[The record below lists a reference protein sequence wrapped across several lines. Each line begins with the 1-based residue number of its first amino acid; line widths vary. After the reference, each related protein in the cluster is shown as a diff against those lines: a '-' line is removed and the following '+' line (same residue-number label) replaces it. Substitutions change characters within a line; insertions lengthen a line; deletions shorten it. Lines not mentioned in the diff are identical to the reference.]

1 MRWTGGSQADTD
13 NADVPPDNARLA
25 DAAPNRPDCALPDA
39 GPDTGINA
47 GPDTGPGTRQADSD
61 ATKPDV
67 IAAAPANLPDDD
79 VLSRKRGARLAI
91 RLLLLILICLA
102 PMVGAQLFVQFDL
115 RQERRAQLGEL
126 AMRQAELANSDLVSI
141 VDGTRQLAA
150 TVGQFAA
157 ALDPACPERMTS
169 LIHDLPNYKF
179 IAFYDAGG
187 HAVCASDPALMAASA
202 THPVWLDDLQHTTT
216 FRIGTYTTAADI
228 DGAFLPMVLP
238 MYPRPEAAKPDPVA
252 LVVVALDLGWLK
264 RHLEELR
271 FNRGKLLANAGLA
284 IIDREGS
291 ALARLGASG
300 GNEAREVRPEVR
312 ALIHNDAAGV
322 TNVVGYD
329 GRDRI
334 VAYIPT
340 TLPPEGLAIT
350 AAFYPPDMSADID
363 TASQREAEFAIGS
376 TILALILSLLAARRF
391 IVRPTERLL
400 TAARQWRQ
408 GNLAARAD
416 VGESHSE
423 FAALASSFNAM
434 AASLQARELDRRR
447 QATLL
452 EAQVVKRTREL
463 SESNNRLQVEIG
475 ERERTEAALH
485 QAQKLQAV
493 GQLAGGIAHDFNN
506 LLATILGNLE
516 LMERRVVTGET
527 QYDRMQGL
535 IERATGAVQRG
546 AQLTARLL
554 AFARRQPLAPQPTD
568 LNRLVTDLVA
578 LASSTIGRRIQVVTE
593 LSPELWPV
601 LVDPSQI
608 EAAIL
613 NLCLNARDAM
623 PDGGRIT
630 IATANEPAVV
640 TAGVVVAGPCVR
652 LSVIDTGVGMAPE
665 VQRRAFEPFFT
676 TKGPEGSGLG
686 LSQVY
691 GLMAQSGGT
700 VRLSSA
706 PGRGTEVSLVLPRAS
721 AEATAG
727 SAAHADPDPT
737 ARAIPP
743 TLALVVDDDEPV
755 RQVAAEMLRDIGCD
769 VREAPDGAQAIAM
782 LSDPSFRADFLV
794 FDYAMPGMNGLQLA
808 AAVREMKID
817 APILLITGYAEMA
830 TSAERDPEAIDGLL
844 RKPFTIREMQT
855 MMTRLRQRPRRSA
868 DGVVL
873 RTTPRR

>member
-1 MRWTGGSQADTD
+1 
-13 NADVPPDNARLA
+13 
-25 DAAPNRPDCALPDA
+25 
-39 GPDTGINA
+39 
-47 GPDTGPGTRQADSD
+47 
-61 ATKPDV
+61 V
-67 IAAAPANLPDDD
+67 IAAAAASPPDDD

-126 AMRQAELANSDLVSI
+126 ATRQAELANSDLVSI

-157 ALDPACPERMTS
+157 ASDPACSARMAS
-169 LIHDLPNYKF
+169 LIHDLPTYKF
-179 IAFYDAGG
+179 IAFYDADGR
-187 HAVCASDPALMAASA
+187 AICASDPALMAASA
-202 THPVWLDDLQHTTT
+202 IHAVWLDGLRTTTT
-216 FRIGTYTTAADI
+216 FRIGTYTMAADI
-228 DGAFLPMVLP
+228 GGAFLPMALP
-238 MYPRPEAAKPDPVA
+238 MYPPPAVAKGVSVV
-252 LVVVALDLGWLK
+252 LVVVALDLGWLE
-264 RHLEELR
+264 RHLEEMR

-284 IIDREGS
+284 IIDRDGNV
-291 ALARLGASG
+291 LARLRAPGA
-300 GNEAREVRPEVR
+300 NTDRKVRPEVA
-312 ALIHNDAAGV
+312 ALLHNDAAGII
-322 TNVVGYD
+322 NVVGYD

-340 TLPPEGLAIT
+340 TLPPQGLAI
-350 AAFYPPDMSADID
+350 AAALYPPDMSADID
-363 TASQREAEFAIGS
+363 TASQRETEFAIGS
-376 TILALILSLLAARRF
+376 TILALVLSLLAARWF

-400 TAARQWRQ
+400 AAARQWRQ
-408 GNLAARAD
+408 GNLGARAD

-434 AASLQARELDRRR
+434 AASLQARELDRQR
-447 QATLL
+447 QAALL

-516 LMERRVVTGET
+516 LMERRIVTGAT
-527 QYDRMQGL
+527 QHDRMQGL

-593 LSPELWPV
+593 LTPELWPV

-630 IATANEPAVV
+630 IATANEPASV
-640 TAGVVVAGPCVR
+640 TAAAVVAGPCVR
-652 LSVIDTGVGMAPE
+652 LSVIDTGIGMAPE

-691 GLMAQSGGT
+691 GLMEQSGGT

-727 SAAHADPDPT
+727 PAAHAGPDPT

-782 LSDPSFRADFLV
+782 LSDPSFQADFLV

-830 TSAERDPEAIDGLL
+830 TSTERDPESIDGLL

-855 MMTRLRQRPRRSA
+855 MMARLRQRPRRSS
-868 DGVVL
+868 DGVIL
-873 RTTPRR
+873 RTPPRS

>member
-1 MRWTGGSQADTD
+1 MIGTVLDIGPAAEAGARADET
-13 NADVPPDNARLA
+13 ARGTTE
-25 DAAPNRPDCALPDA
+25 PDA
-39 GPDTGINA
+39 
-47 GPDTGPGTRQADSD
+47 
-61 ATKPDV
+61 
-67 IAAAPANLPDDD
+67 IAASAANLPGDDM
-79 VLSRKRGARLAI
+79 LGRKRGARLAM

-102 PMVGAQLFVQFDL
+102 PMVGAQIFVQFDL
-115 RQERRAQLGEL
+115 GQERRAQLGEL

-141 VDGTRQLAA
+141 IDGTRQLAA
-150 TVGQFAA
+150 TVGQLAA
-157 ALDPACPERMTS
+157 ASDPGCSERVAR
-169 LIHDLPNYKF
+169 LIHDLPTYKF
-179 IAFYDAGG
+179 IAFYDASGR
-187 HAVCASDPALMAASA
+187 AICASAPVLMAASA
-202 THPVWLDDLQHTTT
+202 IHSVWLDDLLHATT
-216 FRIGTYTTAADI
+216 FRIGTYTATADI
-228 DGAFLPMVLP
+228 DGAFLPMALP
-238 MYPRPEAAKPDPVA
+238 MNPGPAAAKPDPVA
-252 LVVVALDLGWLK
+252 FVVAALDLGWLE

-271 FNRGKLLANAGLA
+271 FNRTKLLANAGLA
-284 IIDREGS
+284 IIDRDGN
-291 ALARLGASG
+291 ALARLRASG
-300 GNEAREVRPEVR
+300 GNPDRKVRAEVR
-312 ALIHNDAAGV
+312 ALIHNNAVGI
-322 TNVVGYD
+322 TNIVGYD
-329 GRDRI
+329 GRERI

-340 TLPPEGLAIT
+340 TLPPQGVAIA
-350 AAFYPPDMSADID
+350 AAFYAPDMLADINK
-363 TASQREAEFAIGS
+363 ASQREAEFAIGS
-376 TILALILSLLAARRF
+376 TILALVLSLLAARWS

-400 TAARQWRQ
+400 AAARQWRQ

-434 AASLQARELDRRR
+434 AASLRARELDRQR
-447 QATLL
+447 QAALL
-452 EAQVVKRTREL
+452 EAQVLKRTREL

-516 LMERRVVTGET
+516 LMERRIASGAA
-527 QYDRMQGL
+527 QQDRMQAL

-554 AFARRQPLAPQPTD
+554 AFARRQPLAPQSTD

-593 LSPELWPV
+593 LMPDLWPV

-640 TAGVVVAGPCVR
+640 TAGVVGGGPCVR
-652 LSVIDTGVGMAPE
+652 LSVIDTGAGMAPE

-691 GLMAQSGGT
+691 GLMEQSGGT

-721 AEATAG
+721 AQASADP
-727 SAAHADPDPT
+727 AAHASLDAA
-737 ARAIPP
+737 ARPVPP

-769 VREAPDGAQAIAM
+769 VREAPDGAQAIAL

-830 TSAERDPEAIDGLL
+830 TSTERDPELIDGLL

-855 MMTRLRQRPRRSA
+855 MVTRLRQRPRRTPN
-868 DGVVL
+868 VVGL
-873 RTTPRR
+873 RTPPRR